1 MKAVVIHQFGSV
13 EKLVLE
19 EVARPEPQADEVLIK
34 IHAAG
39 VNPVDWK
46 TRQGSPRFAD
56 KLPLILGWDVSG
68 EVAAVGEGVAAYHI
82 GDEVYGMI
90 RFPDVGAAY
99 AEYATA
105 PLSDICRKPHNLSH
119 IEAAGIPLVA
129 LTAYQ
134 ALFETAALEAGQ
146 TVLIHAAAGGVGH
159 MAVQLAKWKGATVIG
174 TASAENHDYLRQ
186 LGANQLID
194 YHTTKFDEVLHDVD
208 VVVDTLGRD
217 ISERSLSVLKPGGH
231 LIILTGA
238 SPLKDGQL
246 IAKRGFKGGMMLVR
260 PVKEHLVHITELIE
274 AEELTTTVSHILPL
288 SEVRQAH
295 KLSESGHTR
304 GKIVLQINS

>member
-1 MKAVVIHQFGSV
+1 MKAVVIHQFGGV
-13 EKLVLE
+13 EELVLE
-19 EVARPEPQADEVLIK
+19 EVARPEPQTGEVLIK

-39 VNPVDWK
+39 INPVDWK

-56 KLPLILGWDVSG
+56 KLPLILGWDLSG
-68 EVAAVGEGVAAYHI
+68 EVVAIGPEVTEYYI

-99 AEYATA
+99 AEYATT
-105 PLSDICRKPHNLSH
+105 PVSDICYKPRNLSH
-119 IEAAGIPLVA
+119 IEAAGVPLVA

-174 TASAENHDYLRQ
+174 TASAENHAYLYQ
-186 LGANQLID
+186 LGADQLID
-194 YHTTKFDEVLHDVD
+194 YHTTQFDEIVHNMD

-217 ISERSLSVLKPGGH
+217 ISERSLAVLKPGGH
-231 LIILTGA
+231 LVILTGA

-246 IAKRGFKGGMMLVR
+246 IAKRGFKGGIMLVR
-260 PVKEHLVHITELIE
+260 PVKEHLTHITELIE
-274 AEELTTTVSHILPL
+274 EGALTTTVSHVLPL